1 MKSVYYVTL
10 LFILILIVYMKNWY
24 MHMCSEKT
32 ENVERFFIYLKNYLS
47 ANLLF
52 QIIRYDHSFD
62 MTPNL
67 TWIAQVKLANEV
79 EM

>member
-1 MKSVYYVTL
+1 MLHDRFTC
-10 LFILILIVYMKNWY
+10 IVYRNIRNMKK
-24 MHMCSEKT
+24 HISEKT

-62 MTPNL
+62 MTPNS